1 MEKKAIE
8 QNGRVSKMAVKKAL
22 KTQVGG
28 SHYRRFSPQPIE
40 FFWDFQIPFCYANVM
55 KYVLRY
61 KWKNGVEDLRKAG
74 HCLDYAIEREN
85 EQITC
90 RNCEVYALRTLKSL
104 KIKDVD
110 DFIAKNE
117 NELNVFQCNVLNM
130 LAGFSEKGDIRYLY
144 DAKIFIAE
152 QIYRIEILGEK
163 DPLNIL
169 MY

>member
-40 FFWDFQIPFCYANVM
+40 FFWDFQIPFCYANAM

-61 KWKNGVEDLRKAG
+61 KWKNGVEDLRKAK
-74 HCLDYAIEREN
+74 HCLEYAIERERVDFN
-85 EQITC
+85 SK
-90 RNCEVYALRTLKSL
+90 NCPFRSFNSL

-110 DFIAKNE
+110 DFITKNE

-130 LAGFSEKGDIRYLY
+130 LAGFSEKGEVRYLY
-144 DAKIFIAE
+144 DAKNFIAE

-163 DPLNIL
+163 EPVNVLRTKI
-169 MY
+169 